1 MKARLHSSRHVGFT
15 LIEAMVTVAVIA
27 ILAAI
32 AVPAFQNII
41 DKRRLKEAAEQLY
54 SDMQYARGE
63 ALKQNT
69 EVTVAFGGVGGTA
82 WCYGI
87 DDTPATAC
95 DCANSPG
102 NCTINGV
109 EKVVT
114 STGFRGI
121 SITSTN
127 FVTTGTSVV
136 FDYARGTTQNNG
148 TASLSSS
155 TGSAANVIVGRV
167 GRVRL
172 CSPSGTGNI
181 PDYPAC

>member
-1 MKARLHSSRHVGFT
+1 MKARLHIRRHAGFT

-69 EVTVAFGGVGGTA
+69 PVTVAFGGVGGTS

-121 SITSTN
+121 SITSTTFGGN
-127 FVTTGTSVV
+127 DTGFDSV
-136 FDYARGTTQNNG
+136 RGMSIENG

-155 TGSAANVIVGRV
+155 TGSKVDVIVGRV